1 VRASAASVVA
11 VRQSRYASSVTPDV
25 TVEREFPRG
34 CDEVGGEF
42 EIDAVAQLAAFD
54 GAAGPGQRYRRGVRS
69 EDGRPRRQDREHA
82 HDLRMQV
89 GQNAADELPAQHPS
103 KIAQEGAG
111 ATSER
116 AGIGQAV
123 MSRPTASKRT
133 ASKPKA
139 ISAAFDGR
147 RRSCAALS
155 MPGA

>member
-1 VRASAASVVA
+1 MCSGADRFASGGSSGARSAASVVA
-11 VRQSRYASSVTPDV
+11 VRQSRYASSVTPGV
-25 TVEREFPRG
+25 TIEREFRRG

-89 GQNAADELPAQHPS
+89 GQNGADELPAQHPS

-116 AGIGQAV
+116 AGIG
-123 MSRPTASKRT
+123 
-133 ASKPKA
+133 
-139 ISAAFDGR
+139 
-147 RRSCAALS
+147 
-155 MPGA
+155 